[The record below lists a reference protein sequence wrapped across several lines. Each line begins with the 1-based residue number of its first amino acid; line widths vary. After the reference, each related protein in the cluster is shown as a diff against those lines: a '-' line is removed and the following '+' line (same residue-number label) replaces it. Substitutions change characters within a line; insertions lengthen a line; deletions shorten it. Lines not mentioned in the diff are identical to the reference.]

1 MRLFF
6 FSSKVRNPRRQ
17 GRTTD
22 ILMRGRRRAEHVRDA
37 RFSRERSEF
46 HDFVSILSIQNFSYV
61 FVHFWK
67 HPKCIAFEL
76 WTTIVTMT

>member
-1 MRLFF
+1 
-6 FSSKVRNPRRQ
+6 
-17 GRTTD
+17 
-22 ILMRGRRRAEHVRDA
+22 MRGRRRAEHVRDA

-46 HDFVSILSIQNFSYV
+46 HDFISILSIQNFSYV

-76 WTTIVTMT
+76 WTTIGPLDPDVFSNHSIQSG